1 LYGCFSRQI
10 SRKIYLYLQFA
21 SANIGYYL
29 QIASIFMK
37 KDEGSCHRSACAIS
51 MALEAIGDKWSLLIL
66 RDLMFTDKR
75 SYGEL
80 QSSDEKI
87 ATNILAAR
95 LQSLEANGLIRKSVD
110 PDNGRRS
117 LYYLTEKGIDLL
129 PVIIELRQWTEKH
142 NPEAEGCANALKLT
156 DKNRKEVLA
165 VYKKKL
171 KAEHCKK

>member
-1 LYGCFSRQI
+1 
-10 SRKIYLYLQFA
+10 
-21 SANIGYYL
+21 
-29 QIASIFMK
+29 MK
-37 KDEGSCHRSACAIS
+37 QKDVELCRRSACAIS
-51 MALEAIGDKWSLLIL
+51 MALDAIGDKWSLLIL

-95 LQSLEANGLIRKSVD
+95 LQSLETNGLIRKTVD
-110 PDNGRRS
+110 RNNGRRS

-142 NPEAEGCANALKLT
+142 NPDAEGCADALKLT

-165 VYKKKL
+165 AYKKKL
-171 KAEHCKK
+171 KAAHCIK

>member
-1 LYGCFSRQI
+1 
-10 SRKIYLYLQFA
+10 
-21 SANIGYYL
+21 
-29 QIASIFMK
+29 MK
-37 KDEGSCHRSACAIS
+37 KSDEEFCHRSACAIS
-51 MALEAIGDKWSLLIL
+51 MALDTVGDKWSLLIL

-87 ATNILAAR
+87 ATNILATR
-95 LQSLEANGLIRKSVD
+95 LQSLETNGLIRKTFD
-110 PDNGRRS
+110 PNNGRRS

-142 NPEAEGCANALKLT
+142 NPDAEGCTNALKLT

-165 VYKKKL
+165 AYKKKL
-171 KAEHCKK
+171 KTAHCIK

>member
-1 LYGCFSRQI
+1 
-10 SRKIYLYLQFA
+10 
-21 SANIGYYL
+21 
-29 QIASIFMK
+29 MK
-37 KDEGSCHRSACAIS
+37 KNDEELCRRSACAIS
-51 MALEAIGDKWSLLIL
+51 MALDAIGDKWSLLIL

-95 LQSLEANGLIRKSVD
+95 LQSLEANGLIRKTAD
-110 PDNGRRS
+110 PENGRRC

-129 PVIIELRQWTEKH
+129 PVVIELRQWMEKH
-142 NPEAEGCANALKLT
+142 SPLAEGCTNALKLN

-165 VYKKKL
+165 AYKKKL
-171 KAEHCKK
+171 KATHLAK